1 MGTLR
6 NATVVSILA
15 LLLGS
20 GVRAQAQSCPH
31 QGLASFGPISAA
43 TFGYPAYYVDQN
55 GNALGQCLDRANP
68 VCGMPPLPDPAAPL
82 DIATGNFFDENL
94 YTFVTADVPMPPNG
108 QPGVP
113 IGLVVYSVLGTFGG
127 PAAAVV
133 PGDQVT
139 FSRIRFRIDTPAAG
153 DYTITHPFGVHVL
166 HAAGP
171 GRRSI
176 NFTDDC
182 LLSVPPTCGAASPT
196 GFNAFTTPLAPFSW
210 ISNWLQW
217 DATAPAPPAGFI
229 GDPAIL
235 HTITGSPCGTNF
247 FRVEGPG
254 LPAGGV
260 ETNLWS
266 VLGKKA
272 SVCGNGVVEPGEQ
285 CDDGNTLDGDCCSST
300 CQFDPAGAPCTGTN
314 VCLTATTCDGAG
326 VCGGGT
332 PTLSACNDGNVCTV
346 ADTCFNGACVGV
358 PNTCDDANVCTT
370 DFCTPPTVGCGHLN
384 NALAC
389 DDGNAATV
397 GDSCS
402 GSKCMGFTRDAKLT
416 LIAGENPS
424 VSAAF
429 PAAGDARTNGTS
441 VRVSLINMDPARF
454 PAGCTGA
461 AITVGGI
468 SGTAT
473 VTPVAAP
480 AAPLVR
486 ATAVNFL
493 VPGTVAAGRTASIRL
508 SCTVGGVTHST
519 RWSGVVANAP
529 APAPAPCTPT
539 TCAAQGKNCGTIP
552 DGCGGTL
559 TCGVCTAPL
568 TCGGGGVANVCGT
581 GAPAPVTAALT
592 LTATGRAGETVS
604 STPAG
609 LSVPVG
615 STGSASFAV
624 GTSITLRATNGR
636 SVIWSGVCSSGGA
649 KTPSCTFT
657 LNAASSETAN
667 VQ

>member
-1 MGTLR
+1 MKSTAKYVIGL
-6 NATVVSILA
+6 VA
-15 LLLGS
+15 LLCA
-20 GVRAQAQSCPH
+20 GVTGNVHAQCPH
-31 QGLASFGPISAA
+31 QGLASFGPISPAG
-43 TFGYPAYYVDQN
+43 FGYPAYYVDQN
-55 GNALGQCLDRANP
+55 GLALGTCLDPADLL
-68 VCGMPPLPDPAAPL
+68 CGLPPLPNPAAPL
-82 DIATGNFFDENL
+82 DIANGNFFDEHL
-94 YTFVTADVPMPPNG
+94 YTFVTADVPMPG
-108 QPGVP
+108 GG
-113 IGLVVYSVLGTFGG
+113 IGLVVFAVTGTFGN
-127 PAAAVV
+127 AAGAVV
-133 PGDQVT
+133 AGDQVV
-139 FSRIRFRIDTPAAG
+139 FSRVRFRIDTPAAG
-153 DYTITHPFGVHVL
+153 TYTITHPFGVHTL
-166 HAAGP
+166 TAAAA

-182 LLSVPPTCGAASPT
+182 LLSVPPTCGPA
-196 GFNAFTTPLAPFSW
+196 GLNAFTTPLAPFSW
-210 ISNWLQW
+210 ISTWLQW
-217 DATAPAPPAGFI
+217 DATPPAPPAGHI
-229 GDPAIL
+229 GDPAVL
-235 HTITGSPCGTNF
+235 HTIKGSPCGTNF

-260 ETNLWS
+260 VTNLWS

-272 SVCGNGVVEPGEQ
+272 SICGNGVVEPGEQ

-314 VCLTATTCDGAG
+314 VCLTATTCNGAG

-358 PNTCDDANVCTT
+358 PNACNDANVCTT

-424 VSAAF
+424 LSAAF

-473 VTPVAAP
+473 VTPFAAQ

-493 VPGTVAAGRTASIRL
+493 VPGTVAAGSTASIRL

-609 LSVPVG
+609 LSVRVG
-615 STGSASFAV
+615 STGSATFPV
-624 GTSITLRATNGR
+624 GTSIRLGVTNGR

>member
-1 MGTLR
+1 MKSTAKYVIGL
-6 NATVVSILA
+6 VA
-15 LLLGS
+15 LLCA
-20 GVRAQAQSCPH
+20 GVAGNVHAQCPH
-31 QGLASFGPISAA
+31 QGLASFGPITPAG
-43 TFGYPAYYVDQN
+43 FGYPAYYVDQN
-55 GNALGQCLDRANP
+55 GVGLKACQDPADP
-68 VCGMPPLPDPAAPL
+68 VCAAVLPPLPNPAAPL
-82 DIATGNFFDENL
+82 DIAAGNFFSEFP
-94 YTFVTADVPMPPNG
+94 YTFINATVPMPG
-108 QPGVP
+108 GG
-113 IGLVVYSVLGTFGG
+113 IGLLVYSVLGTFAPVGD
-127 PAAAVV
+127 VV
-133 PGDQVT
+133 PGTQVV
-139 FSRIRFRIDTPAAG
+139 FSRVRFRIDTPAAG
-153 DYTITHPFGVHVL
+153 TYTMTHPFGVTTL
-166 HAAGP
+166 TAAAP

-182 LLSVPPTCGAASPT
+182 LVRVPPTCGI
-196 GFNAFTTPLAPFSW
+196 GFNTFTTPLDPSSF
-210 ISNWLQW
+210 ISTWLRW
-217 DATAPAPPAGFI
+217 DATPPAPPAGAI
-229 GDPAIL
+229 GDFVIP
-235 HTITGSPCGTNF
+235 HPITGSPCGTNF

-254 LPAGGV
+254 LPPGGV
-260 ETNLWS
+260 QTNLFN
-266 VLGKKA
+266 LMGKKA
-272 SVCGNGVVEPGEQ
+272 SICGNGVVEPGEQ

-314 VCLTATTCDGAG
+314 VCLTATTCNGAG

-424 VSAAF
+424 LSAAF

-473 VTPVAAP
+473 VTPFAAQ

-493 VPGTVAAGRTASIRL
+493 VPGTVAAGSTASIRL

-615 STGSASFAV
+615 STGSATFPV
-624 GTSITLRATNGR
+624 GTSIRLGVTNGR

-649 KTPSCTFT
+649 KTPTCTFT
-657 LNAASSETAN
+657 LNAAGSETAN

>member
-1 MGTLR
+1 MKSTAKYVIGL
-6 NATVVSILA
+6 VA
-15 LLLGS
+15 LLCA
-20 GVRAQAQSCPH
+20 GVTGNVHAQCPH
-31 QGLASFGPISAA
+31 QGLASFGPITPAG
-43 TFGYPAYYVDQN
+43 FGYPTYYVDQN
-55 GNALGQCLDRANP
+55 GVGLKACQDPADP
-68 VCGMPPLPDPAAPL
+68 VCAAVLPPLPNPAAPL
-82 DIATGNFFDENL
+82 DIAAGNFFSEFP
-94 YTFVTADVPMPPNG
+94 YTFINATVPMPG
-108 QPGVP
+108 GG
-113 IGLVVYSVLGTFGG
+113 IGLLVYSVLGTFAPVGD
-127 PAAAVV
+127 VV
-133 PGDQVT
+133 PGTQVV
-139 FSRIRFRIDTPAAG
+139 FSRVRFRIDTPAAG
-153 DYTITHPFGVHVL
+153 TYTMTHPFGVTTL
-166 HAAGP
+166 TAAAP

-182 LLSVPPTCGAASPT
+182 LLRVPPTCGI
-196 GFNAFTTPLAPFSW
+196 GFNTFTTPLDPSSF
-210 ISNWLQW
+210 ISTWLRW
-217 DATAPAPPAGFI
+217 DATPPAPPAGAI
-229 GDPAIL
+229 GDFVIP
-235 HTITGSPCGTNF
+235 HPITGSPCGTNF

-254 LPAGGV
+254 LPPGGV
-260 ETNLWS
+260 QTNLFN
-266 VLGKKA
+266 LMGKKA
-272 SVCGNGVVEPGEQ
+272 SICGNGVVEPGEQ

-424 VSAAF
+424 LSAAF

-473 VTPVAAP
+473 VTPFAAQ

-493 VPGTVAAGRTASIRL
+493 VPGTVAAGSTASIRL

-615 STGSASFAV
+615 STGSATFPV
-624 GTSITLRATNGR
+624 GTSIRLGVTNGR

>member
-1 MGTLR
+1 MKSTAKYVIGL
-6 NATVVSILA
+6 VA
-15 LLLGS
+15 LLCA
-20 GVRAQAQSCPH
+20 GVTGNVHAQCPH
-31 QGLASFGPISAA
+31 QGLASFGPITPAG
-43 TFGYPAYYVDQN
+43 FGYPAYYVDQN
-55 GNALGQCLDRANP
+55 GVGLKACQDPADP
-68 VCGMPPLPDPAAPL
+68 VCAAVLPPLPNPAAPL
-82 DIATGNFFDENL
+82 DIAAGNFFSEFP
-94 YTFVTADVPMPPNG
+94 YTFINATVPMPG
-108 QPGVP
+108 GG
-113 IGLVVYSVLGTFGG
+113 IGLLVYSVLGTFAPVGD
-127 PAAAVV
+127 VV
-133 PGDQVT
+133 PGTQVV
-139 FSRIRFRIDTPAAG
+139 FSRVRFRIDTPAAG
-153 DYTITHPFGVHVL
+153 TYTMTHPFGVTTL
-166 HAAGP
+166 TAAAP

-182 LLSVPPTCGAASPT
+182 LLRVPPTCGI
-196 GFNAFTTPLAPFSW
+196 GFNTFTTPLDPSSF
-210 ISNWLQW
+210 ISTWLRW
-217 DATAPAPPAGFI
+217 DATPPAPPAGAI
-229 GDPAIL
+229 GDFVIP
-235 HTITGSPCGTNF
+235 HPITGSPCGTNF

-254 LPAGGV
+254 LPPGGV
-260 ETNLWS
+260 QTNLFN
-266 VLGKKA
+266 LMGKKA
-272 SVCGNGVVEPGEQ
+272 SICGNGVVEPGEQ

-314 VCLTATTCDGAG
+314 VCLTATTCNGAG

-389 DDGNAATV
+389 NDGNAATV

-424 VSAAF
+424 LSAAF

-454 PAGCTGA
+454 PAGCAGA

-473 VTPVAAP
+473 VTPFAAR

-493 VPGTVAAGRTASIRL
+493 VPGTVAAGSTASIRL

-615 STGSASFAV
+615 TTGSASFAV

>member
-1 MGTLR
+1 MKSTAKYVIGL
-6 NATVVSILA
+6 VA
-15 LLLGS
+15 LLCA
-20 GVRAQAQSCPH
+20 GVTGNVHAQCPH
-31 QGLASFGPISAA
+31 QGLASFGPISPAG
-43 TFGYPAYYVDQN
+43 FGYPAYYVDQN
-55 GNALGQCLDRANP
+55 GVGLKACQDPADP
-68 VCGMPPLPDPAAPL
+68 VCAAVLPPLPNPAAPL
-82 DIATGNFFDENL
+82 DIAAGNFFSEFP
-94 YTFVTADVPMPPNG
+94 YTFINATVPMPG
-108 QPGVP
+108 GG
-113 IGLVVYSVLGTFGG
+113 IGLLVYSVLGTFAPVGD
-127 PAAAVV
+127 VV
-133 PGDQVT
+133 PGTQVV
-139 FSRIRFRIDTPAAG
+139 FSRVRFRIDTPAAG
-153 DYTITHPFGVHVL
+153 TYTMTHPFGVTTL
-166 HAAGP
+166 TAAAP

-182 LLSVPPTCGAASPT
+182 LVRVPPTCGI
-196 GFNAFTTPLAPFSW
+196 GFNTFTTPLDPSSF
-210 ISNWLQW
+210 ISTWLRW
-217 DATAPAPPAGFI
+217 DATPPAPPAGAI
-229 GDPAIL
+229 GDFVIP
-235 HTITGSPCGTNF
+235 HPITGSPCGTNF

-254 LPAGGV
+254 LPPGGV
-260 ETNLWS
+260 QTNLFN
-266 VLGKKA
+266 LMGKKA
-272 SVCGNGVVEPGEQ
+272 SICGNGVVEPGEQ

-314 VCLTATTCDGAG
+314 VCLTATTCNGAG

-389 DDGNAATV
+389 NDGNAATV

-424 VSAAF
+424 LSAAF

-473 VTPVAAP
+473 VTPFAAQ

-493 VPGTVAAGRTASIRL
+493 VPGTVAAGSTASIRL

-615 STGSASFAV
+615 TTGSASFAV

>member
-1 MGTLR
+1 MKSTAKYVIGL
-6 NATVVSILA
+6 VA
-15 LLLGS
+15 LLCA
-20 GVRAQAQSCPH
+20 GVAGNVHAQCPH
-31 QGLASFGPISAA
+31 QGLASFGPITPAG
-43 TFGYPAYYVDQN
+43 FGYPAYYVDQN
-55 GNALGQCLDRANP
+55 GVGLKACQDPADP
-68 VCGMPPLPDPAAPL
+68 VCAAVLPPLPNPAAPL
-82 DIATGNFFDENL
+82 DIAAGNFFSEFP
-94 YTFVTADVPMPPNG
+94 YTFINATVPMPG
-108 QPGVP
+108 GG
-113 IGLVVYSVLGTFGG
+113 IGLLVYSVLGTFAPVGD
-127 PAAAVV
+127 VV
-133 PGDQVT
+133 PGTQVV
-139 FSRIRFRIDTPAAG
+139 FSRVRFRIDTPAAG
-153 DYTITHPFGVHVL
+153 TYTMTHPFGVTTL
-166 HAAGP
+166 TAAAP

-182 LLSVPPTCGAASPT
+182 LLRVPPTCGI
-196 GFNAFTTPLAPFSW
+196 GFNTFTTPLDPSSF
-210 ISNWLQW
+210 ISTWLRW
-217 DATAPAPPAGFI
+217 DATPPAPPAGAI
-229 GDPAIL
+229 GDFVIP
-235 HTITGSPCGTNF
+235 HPITGSPCGTNF

-254 LPAGGV
+254 LPPGGV
-260 ETNLWS
+260 QTNLFN
-266 VLGKKA
+266 LMGKKA
-272 SVCGNGVVEPGEQ
+272 SICGNGVVEPGEQ

-424 VSAAF
+424 LSAAF

-454 PAGCTGA
+454 PAGCAGA

-473 VTPVAAP
+473 VTPFAAQ

-493 VPGTVAAGRTASIRL
+493 VPGTVAAGSTASIRL

-615 STGSASFAV
+615 TTGSASFAV

>member
-1 MGTLR
+1 MKSTAKYVIGL
-6 NATVVSILA
+6 VA
-15 LLLGS
+15 LLCA
-20 GVRAQAQSCPH
+20 GVAGNVHAQCPH
-31 QGLASFGPISAA
+31 QGLASFGPITPAG
-43 TFGYPAYYVDQN
+43 FGYPAYYVDQN
-55 GNALGQCLDRANP
+55 GVGLKACQDPADP
-68 VCGMPPLPDPAAPL
+68 VCAAVLPPLPNPAAPL
-82 DIATGNFFDENL
+82 DIAAGNFFSEFP
-94 YTFVTADVPMPPNG
+94 YTFINATVPMPG
-108 QPGVP
+108 GG
-113 IGLVVYSVLGTFGG
+113 IGLLVYSVLGTFAPVGD
-127 PAAAVV
+127 VV
-133 PGDQVT
+133 PGTQVV
-139 FSRIRFRIDTPAAG
+139 FSRVRFRIDTPAAG
-153 DYTITHPFGVHVL
+153 TYTMTHPFGVTTL
-166 HAAGP
+166 TAAAP

-182 LLSVPPTCGAASPT
+182 LVRVPPTCGI
-196 GFNAFTTPLAPFSW
+196 GFNTFTTPLDPSSF
-210 ISNWLQW
+210 ISTWLRW
-217 DATAPAPPAGFI
+217 DATPPAPPAGYI
-229 GDPAIL
+229 GDFAIL
-235 HTITGSPCGTNF
+235 HPITGSPCGTNF

-254 LPAGGV
+254 LPPGGV
-260 ETNLWS
+260 QTNLFN
-266 VLGKKA
+266 LMGKKA
-272 SVCGNGVVEPGEQ
+272 SICGNGVVEPGEQ

-424 VSAAF
+424 LSAAF

-473 VTPVAAP
+473 VTPFAAQ

-493 VPGTVAAGRTASIRL
+493 VPGTVAAGSTASIRL

-615 STGSASFAV
+615 TTGSASFAV
-624 GTSITLRATNGR
+624 GTSMTLSATNGR

>member
-1 MGTLR
+1 MKSTAKYVIGL
-6 NATVVSILA
+6 VA
-15 LLLGS
+15 LLCA
-20 GVRAQAQSCPH
+20 GVTGNVHAQCPH
-31 QGLASFGPISAA
+31 QGLASFGPITPAG
-43 TFGYPAYYVDQN
+43 FGYPTYYVDQN
-55 GNALGQCLDRANP
+55 GVGLKACQDPADP
-68 VCGMPPLPDPAAPL
+68 VCAAVLPPLPNPAAPL
-82 DIATGNFFDENL
+82 DIAAGNFFSEFP
-94 YTFVTADVPMPPNG
+94 YTFINATVPMPG
-108 QPGVP
+108 GG
-113 IGLVVYSVLGTFGG
+113 IGLLVYSVLGTFAPVGD
-127 PAAAVV
+127 VV
-133 PGDQVT
+133 PGTQVV
-139 FSRIRFRIDTPAAG
+139 FSRVRFRIDTPAAG
-153 DYTITHPFGVHVL
+153 TYTMTHPFGVTTL
-166 HAAGP
+166 TAAAP

-182 LLSVPPTCGAASPT
+182 LVRVPPTCGI
-196 GFNAFTTPLAPFSW
+196 GFNTFTTPLDPSSF
-210 ISNWLQW
+210 ISTWLRW
-217 DATAPAPPAGFI
+217 DATPPAPPAGAI
-229 GDPAIL
+229 GDFVIP
-235 HTITGSPCGTNF
+235 HPITGSPCGTNF

-254 LPAGGV
+254 LPPGGV
-260 ETNLWS
+260 QTNLFN
-266 VLGKKA
+266 LMGKKA
-272 SVCGNGVVEPGEQ
+272 SICGNGVVEPGEQ

-314 VCLTATTCDGAG
+314 VCLTATTCNGAG

-389 DDGNAATV
+389 NDGNAATV

-424 VSAAF
+424 LSAAF

-473 VTPVAAP
+473 VTPFAAQ

-493 VPGTVAAGRTASIRL
+493 VPGTVAAGSTASIRL

-615 STGSASFAV
+615 TTGSASFAV
-624 GTSITLRATNGR
+624 GTSMTLSATNGR

>member
-1 MGTLR
+1 MKSTAKYVIGL
-6 NATVVSILA
+6 VA
-15 LLLGS
+15 LLCA
-20 GVRAQAQSCPH
+20 GVAGNVHAQCPH
-31 QGLASFGPISAA
+31 QGLASFGPITPAG
-43 TFGYPAYYVDQN
+43 FGYPAYYVDQN
-55 GNALGQCLDRANP
+55 GVGLKACQDPADP
-68 VCGMPPLPDPAAPL
+68 VCAAVLPPLPNPAAPL
-82 DIATGNFFDENL
+82 DIAAGNFFSEFP
-94 YTFVTADVPMPPNG
+94 YTFINATVPMPG
-108 QPGVP
+108 GG
-113 IGLVVYSVLGTFGG
+113 IGLLVYSVLGTFAPVGD
-127 PAAAVV
+127 VV
-133 PGDQVT
+133 PGTQVV
-139 FSRIRFRIDTPAAG
+139 FSRVRFRIDTPAAG
-153 DYTITHPFGVHVL
+153 TYTMTHPFGVTTL
-166 HAAGP
+166 TAAAP

-182 LLSVPPTCGAASPT
+182 LVRVPPTCGI
-196 GFNAFTTPLAPFSW
+196 GFNTFTTPLDPSSF
-210 ISNWLQW
+210 ISTWLRW
-217 DATAPAPPAGFI
+217 DATPPAPPAGAI
-229 GDPAIL
+229 GDFVIP
-235 HTITGSPCGTNF
+235 HPITGSPCGTNF

-254 LPAGGV
+254 LPPGGV
-260 ETNLWS
+260 QTNLFN
-266 VLGKKA
+266 LMGKKA
-272 SVCGNGVVEPGEQ
+272 SICGNGVVEPGEQ

-358 PNTCDDANVCTT
+358 PNTCDDGNVCTT

-424 VSAAF
+424 LSAAF

-473 VTPVAAP
+473 VTPFAAQ

-493 VPGTVAAGRTASIRL
+493 VPGTVAAGSTASIRL

-529 APAPAPCTPT
+529 APPPAPCTPT

-615 STGSASFAV
+615 TTGSASFAV

>member
-1 MGTLR
+1 MKSTAKYVIGL
-6 NATVVSILA
+6 VA
-15 LLLGS
+15 LLCA
-20 GVRAQAQSCPH
+20 GVTGNVHAQCPH
-31 QGLASFGPISAA
+31 QGLASFGPITPAG
-43 TFGYPAYYVDQN
+43 FGYPTYYVDQN
-55 GNALGQCLDRANP
+55 GVGLKACQDPADP
-68 VCGMPPLPDPAAPL
+68 VCAAVLPPLPNPAAPL
-82 DIATGNFFDENL
+82 DIAAGNFFSEFP
-94 YTFVTADVPMPPNG
+94 YTFINATVPMPG
-108 QPGVP
+108 GG
-113 IGLVVYSVLGTFGG
+113 IGLLVYSVLGTFAPVGD
-127 PAAAVV
+127 VV
-133 PGDQVT
+133 PGTQVV
-139 FSRIRFRIDTPAAG
+139 FSRVRFRIDTPAAG
-153 DYTITHPFGVHVL
+153 TYTMTHPFGVTTL
-166 HAAGP
+166 TAAAP

-182 LLSVPPTCGAASPT
+182 LVRVPPTCGI
-196 GFNAFTTPLAPFSW
+196 GFNTFTTPLDPSSF
-210 ISNWLQW
+210 ISTWLRW
-217 DATAPAPPAGFI
+217 DATPPAPPAGAI
-229 GDPAIL
+229 GDFVIP
-235 HTITGSPCGTNF
+235 HPITGSPCGTNF

-254 LPAGGV
+254 LPPGGV
-260 ETNLWS
+260 QTNLFN
-266 VLGKKA
+266 LMGKKA
-272 SVCGNGVVEPGEQ
+272 SICGNGVVEPGEQ

-314 VCLTATTCDGAG
+314 VCLTATTCNGAG

-389 DDGNAATV
+389 NDGNAATV

-424 VSAAF
+424 LSAAF

-473 VTPVAAP
+473 VTPFAAQ

-493 VPGTVAAGRTASIRL
+493 VPGTVAAGSTASIRL

-529 APAPAPCTPT
+529 APPPAPCTPT

-615 STGSASFAV
+615 TTGSASFAV
-624 GTSITLRATNGR
+624 GTSM
-636 SVIWSGVCSSGGA
+636 
-649 KTPSCTFT
+649 
-657 LNAASSETAN
+657 
-667 VQ
+667 

>member
-1 MGTLR
+1 MKSTAKYVIGL
-6 NATVVSILA
+6 VA
-15 LLLGS
+15 LLCA
-20 GVRAQAQSCPH
+20 GVAGNVHAQCPH
-31 QGLASFGPISAA
+31 QGLASFGPITPAG
-43 TFGYPAYYVDQN
+43 FGYPAYYVDQN
-55 GNALGQCLDRANP
+55 GVGLKACQDPADP
-68 VCGMPPLPDPAAPL
+68 VCAAVLPPLPNPAAPL
-82 DIATGNFFDENL
+82 DIAAGNFFSEFP
-94 YTFVTADVPMPPNG
+94 YTFINATVPMPG
-108 QPGVP
+108 GG
-113 IGLVVYSVLGTFGG
+113 IGLLVYSVLGTFAPVGD
-127 PAAAVV
+127 VV
-133 PGDQVT
+133 PGTQVV
-139 FSRIRFRIDTPAAG
+139 FSRVRFRIDTPAAG
-153 DYTITHPFGVHVL
+153 TYTMTHPFGVTTL
-166 HAAGP
+166 TAAAP

-182 LLSVPPTCGAASPT
+182 LLRVPPTCGI
-196 GFNAFTTPLAPFSW
+196 GFNTFTTPLDPSSF
-210 ISNWLQW
+210 ISTWLRW
-217 DATAPAPPAGFI
+217 DATPPAPPAGAI
-229 GDPAIL
+229 GDFVIP
-235 HTITGSPCGTNF
+235 HPITGSPCGTNF

-254 LPAGGV
+254 LPPGGV
-260 ETNLWS
+260 QTNLFN
-266 VLGKKA
+266 LMGKKA
-272 SVCGNGVVEPGEQ
+272 SICGNGVVEPGEQ

-424 VSAAF
+424 LSAAF

-473 VTPVAAP
+473 VTPFAAQ

-493 VPGTVAAGRTASIRL
+493 VPGTVAAGSTASIRL

-581 GAPAPVTAALT
+581 GAPAPATAALT

-615 STGSASFAV
+615 STGSATFPV
-624 GTSITLRATNGR
+624 GTSIRLGVTNGR

-649 KTPSCTFT
+649 KTPTCTFT
-657 LNAASSETAN
+657 LNAAGSETAN

>member
-1 MGTLR
+1 MKSTAKYVIGL
-6 NATVVSILA
+6 VA
-15 LLLGS
+15 LLCA
-20 GVRAQAQSCPH
+20 GVAGNVHAQCPH
-31 QGLASFGPISAA
+31 QGLASFGPITPAG
-43 TFGYPAYYVDQN
+43 FGYPAYYVDQN
-55 GNALGQCLDRANP
+55 GVGLKACQDPADP
-68 VCGMPPLPDPAAPL
+68 VCAAVLPPLPNPAAPL
-82 DIATGNFFDENL
+82 DIAAGNFFSEFP
-94 YTFVTADVPMPPNG
+94 YTFINATVPMPG
-108 QPGVP
+108 GG
-113 IGLVVYSVLGTFGG
+113 IGLLVYSVLGTFAPVGD
-127 PAAAVV
+127 VV
-133 PGDQVT
+133 PGTQVV
-139 FSRIRFRIDTPAAG
+139 FSRVRFRIDTPAAG
-153 DYTITHPFGVHVL
+153 TYTMTHPFGVTTL
-166 HAAGP
+166 TAAAP

-182 LLSVPPTCGAASPT
+182 LLRVPATCGV
-196 GFNAFTTPLAPFSW
+196 GFNAFTTPLDPSSF
-210 ISNWLQW
+210 ISTWLRW
-217 DATAPAPPAGFI
+217 DATPPAPPAGAI
-229 GDPAIL
+229 GDFVIP
-235 HTITGSPCGTNF
+235 HPITGSPCGTNF

-254 LPAGGV
+254 LPPGGV
-260 ETNLWS
+260 QTNLFN
-266 VLGKKA
+266 LMGKKA
-272 SVCGNGVVEPGEQ
+272 SICGNGVVEPGEQ

-314 VCLTATTCDGAG
+314 VCLTATTCNGAG

-389 DDGNAATV
+389 NDGNAATV

-424 VSAAF
+424 LSAAF

-473 VTPVAAP
+473 VTPFAAQ

-493 VPGTVAAGRTASIRL
+493 VPGTVAAGSTASIRL

-529 APAPAPCTPT
+529 APPPAPCTPT

-615 STGSASFAV
+615 TTGSASFAV
-624 GTSITLRATNGR
+624 GTSMTLSATNGR

>member
-1 MGTLR
+1 MTHMGR
-6 NATVVSILA
+6 ILA
-15 LLLGS
+15 IATMLLHVSWPSLAN
-20 GVRAQAQSCPH
+20 AQACPH
-31 QGLASFGPISAA
+31 QGLASFGPVTPA
-43 TFGYPAYYVDQN
+43 TFDYPAYYVDQN
-55 GNALGQCLDRANP
+55 GLGLAACQDPADP
-68 VCGMPPLPDPAAPL
+68 VCAAVLPPLPNPAAPL
-82 DIATGNFFDENL
+82 DIAAGNFFSEFP
-94 YTFVTADVPMPPNG
+94 YTFINATVPMPG
-108 QPGVP
+108 GG
-113 IGLVVYSVLGTFGG
+113 IGLLVYSVLGTFAPVGD
-127 PAAAVV
+127 VV
-133 PGDQVT
+133 PGTQVV
-139 FSRIRFRIDTPAAG
+139 FSRVRFRIDTPAAG
-153 DYTITHPFGVHVL
+153 TYTMTHPFGVTTL
-166 HAAGP
+166 TAAAP

-182 LLSVPPTCGAASPT
+182 LLRVPATCGV
-196 GFNAFTTPLAPFSW
+196 GFNAFTTPLDPSSF
-210 ISNWLQW
+210 ISTWLRW
-217 DATAPAPPAGFI
+217 DATPPAPPAGYI
-229 GDPAIL
+229 GDFAIL
-235 HTITGSPCGTNF
+235 HPITGSPCGTNF

-254 LPAGGV
+254 LPPGGV
-260 ETNLWS
+260 QTNLFN
-266 VLGKKA
+266 LMGKKA
-272 SVCGNGVVEPGEQ
+272 SICGNGVVEPGEQ

-314 VCLTATTCDGAG
+314 VCLTATTCNGAG

-358 PNTCDDANVCTT
+358 PNACNDANVCTT

-389 DDGNAATV
+389 DDLNATTV

-424 VSAAF
+424 LAAL
-429 PAAGDARTNGTS
+429 PAAGDARTDGTS
-441 VRVSLINMDPARF
+441 VRASLINMDPTRF

-461 AITVGGI
+461 LITVGGI

-473 VTPVAAP
+473 VTPFAAQ

-493 VPGTVAAGRTASIRL
+493 VPGTVAAGSTASIRL

-609 LSVPVG
+609 LSVRVG
-615 STGSASFAV
+615 STGSATFPV
-624 GTSITLRATNGR
+624 GTSIRLGVTNGR

>member
-1 MGTLR
+1 MKSTAKYVIGL
-6 NATVVSILA
+6 VA
-15 LLLGS
+15 LLCA
-20 GVRAQAQSCPH
+20 GVAGNVHAQCPH
-31 QGLASFGPISAA
+31 QGLASFGPITPAG
-43 TFGYPAYYVDQN
+43 FGYPAYYVDQN
-55 GNALGQCLDRANP
+55 GVGLKACQDPADP
-68 VCGMPPLPDPAAPL
+68 VCAAVLPPLPNPAAPL
-82 DIATGNFFDENL
+82 DIAAGNFFSEFP
-94 YTFVTADVPMPPNG
+94 YTFINATVPMPG
-108 QPGVP
+108 GG
-113 IGLVVYSVLGTFGG
+113 IGLLVYSVLGTFAPVGD
-127 PAAAVV
+127 VV
-133 PGDQVT
+133 PGTQVV
-139 FSRIRFRIDTPAAG
+139 FSRVRFRIDTPAAG
-153 DYTITHPFGVHVL
+153 TYTMTHPFGVTTL
-166 HAAGP
+166 TAAAP

-182 LLSVPPTCGAASPT
+182 LVRVPPTCGI
-196 GFNAFTTPLAPFSW
+196 GFNTFTTPLDPSSF
-210 ISNWLQW
+210 ISTWLRW
-217 DATAPAPPAGFI
+217 DATPPAPPAGAI
-229 GDPAIL
+229 GDFVIP
-235 HTITGSPCGTNF
+235 HPITGSPCGTNF

-254 LPAGGV
+254 LPPGGV
-260 ETNLWS
+260 QTNLFN
-266 VLGKKA
+266 LMGKKA
-272 SVCGNGVVEPGEQ
+272 SICGNGVVEPGEQ

-389 DDGNAATV
+389 NDGNAATV

-424 VSAAF
+424 LSAAF

-473 VTPVAAP
+473 VTPFAAQ

-493 VPGTVAAGRTASIRL
+493 VPGTVAAGSTASIRL

-529 APAPAPCTPT
+529 APPPAPCTPT

-615 STGSASFAV
+615 TTGSASFAV

>member
-1 MGTLR
+1 MKSTAKYVIGL
-6 NATVVSILA
+6 VA
-15 LLLGS
+15 LLCV
-20 GVRAQAQSCPH
+20 GVTGNVHAQCPH
-31 QGLASFGPISAA
+31 QGLASFGPITPAG
-43 TFGYPAYYVDQN
+43 FGYPAYYVDQN
-55 GNALGQCLDRANP
+55 GVGLKACQDPADP
-68 VCGMPPLPDPAAPL
+68 VCAAVLPPLPNPAAPL
-82 DIATGNFFDENL
+82 DIAAGNFFSEFP
-94 YTFVTADVPMPPNG
+94 YTFINATVPMPG
-108 QPGVP
+108 GG
-113 IGLVVYSVLGTFGG
+113 IGLLVYSVLGTFAPVGD
-127 PAAAVV
+127 VV
-133 PGDQVT
+133 PGTQVV
-139 FSRIRFRIDTPAAG
+139 FSRVRFRIDTPAAG
-153 DYTITHPFGVHVL
+153 TYTMTHPFGVTTL
-166 HAAGP
+166 TAAAP

-182 LLSVPPTCGAASPT
+182 LVRVPPTCGI
-196 GFNAFTTPLAPFSW
+196 GFNTFTTPLDPSSF
-210 ISNWLQW
+210 ISTWLRW
-217 DATAPAPPAGFI
+217 DATPPAPPAGAI
-229 GDPAIL
+229 GDFVIP
-235 HTITGSPCGTNF
+235 HPITGSPCGTNF

-254 LPAGGV
+254 LPPGGV
-260 ETNLWS
+260 QTNLFN
-266 VLGKKA
+266 LMGKKA
-272 SVCGNGVVEPGEQ
+272 SICGNGVVEPGEQ

-332 PTLSACNDGNVCTV
+332 PTLSACNDGNVCTL

-424 VSAAF
+424 LSAAF

-473 VTPVAAP
+473 VTPFAAQ

-493 VPGTVAAGRTASIRL
+493 VPGTVAAGSTASIRL